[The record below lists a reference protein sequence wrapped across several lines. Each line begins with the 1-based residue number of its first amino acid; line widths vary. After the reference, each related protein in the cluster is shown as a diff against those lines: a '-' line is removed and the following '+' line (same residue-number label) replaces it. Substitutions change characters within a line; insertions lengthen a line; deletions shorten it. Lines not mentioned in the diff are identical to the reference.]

1 MRRMRTRV
9 PRSVATEP
17 AVELVERFRRWLRDR
32 HLPVTQQRDLVAQ
45 VVFGGTTQLSVDEV
59 AARLRDRGTPVGLAT
74 IYRALDTL
82 VDAGFVRA
90 HDFGEGFKRYEAQ
103 RPGREH
109 GFMVCGR
116 CGGVT
121 EFPLERLDRAL
132 ALLADEHE
140 FLAER
145 HRVELHGTCRECRR
159 RDMGAIARAGR
170 SR

>member
-1 MRRMRTRV
+1 MRV
-9 PRSVATEP
+9 VATE
-17 AVELVERFRRWLRDR
+17 AASEQLERFRRWLRDR

-45 VVFGGTTQLSVDEV
+45 VVFAGTSQLSVDDV

-82 VDAGFVRA
+82 VDAGFVRTN
-90 HDFGEGFKRYEAQ
+90 DFGEGFKRYEPQ
-103 RPGREH
+103 RPGRQN
-109 GFMVCGR
+109 GFLVCVR

-121 EFPLERLDRAL
+121 EFPLDRLDRTL

-145 HRVELHGTCRECRR
+145 HRVELHGTCRDCRR

>member
-1 MRRMRTRV
+1 M
-9 PRSVATEP
+9 ATEASP
-17 AVELVERFRRWLRDR
+17 DLLERFRRWLRDR

-45 VVFGGTTQLSVDEV
+45 VVLTGTTQLSVDDV

-82 VDAGFVRA
+82 VDAGFVRSN
-90 HDFGEGFKRYEAQ
+90 DFGEGFKRYEAQ
-103 RPGREH
+103 RPGRQS
-109 GFMVCGR
+109 GFLVCAR

-121 EFPLERLDRAL
+121 EFPLDQLDRTL
-132 ALLADEHE
+132 SLLADEHE

-145 HRVELHGTCRECRR
+145 HRVELHGTCRDCRR

>member
-1 MRRMRTRV
+1 MASEST
-9 PRSVATEP
+9 A
-17 AVELVERFRRWLRDR
+17 ELPERFRRWLRDR

-45 VVFGGTTQLSVDEV
+45 VVFASDGQLSVDEV

-90 HDFGEGFKRYEAQ
+90 HDFGEGFRRYETQ
-103 RPGREH
+103 RPGRQN
-109 GFMVCGR
+109 GFLVCVR

-121 EFPLERLDRAL
+121 EFPLERLDRVL
-132 ALLADEHE
+132 SLLADEHE
-140 FLAER
+140 FVAER

-159 RDMGAIARAGR
+159 REMGAIARAGR
-170 SR
+170 PR